1 MATDRLAVAG
11 HTYDSDLKSPTT
23 SQYNPILI
31 MYENSKMK
39 WGKSIEITDKYMS
52 QCTIS
57 TDG

>member
-11 HTYDSDLKSPTT
+11 HTFDSALKSSTT
-23 SQYNPILI
+23 SGYNPILI

-39 WGKSIEITDKYMS
+39 WGKSIGLSYKVMP

>member
-11 HTYDSDLKSPTT
+11 HTYDPVLKSSTT
-23 SQYNPILI
+23 SGDNPILI

-39 WGKSIEITDKYMS
+39 WGKSIGLSYKGMS